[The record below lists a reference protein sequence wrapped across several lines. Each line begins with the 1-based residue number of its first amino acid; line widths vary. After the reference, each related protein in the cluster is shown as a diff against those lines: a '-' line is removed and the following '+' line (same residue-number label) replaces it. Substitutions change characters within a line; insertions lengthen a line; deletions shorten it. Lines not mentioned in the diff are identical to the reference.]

1 MGVDP
6 SRSSPIFFAKPAQ
19 AAVQIDTVAYPSD
32 TLDLHHEVE
41 LAVLIGEGG
50 RGIRSADWMQRIWGF
65 AVAVDLTRRDTQA
78 RFKAA
83 GQPWELSKGFDQSA
97 PMGLVTR
104 ASEWL
109 PRPETPIELRVNGQ
123 PRQRGTLGNMIWS
136 VPELLE
142 ELSGILTLNAGDV
155 ILTGTPA
162 GVGPIERGDLV
173 EASVQGLPVCKFEM
187 A

>member
-19 AAVQIDTVAYPSD
+19 SAVQGDRIEYPPD

-50 RGIRSADWMQRIWGF
+50 RGIRAADWMQRIWGF
-65 AVAVDLTRRDTQA
+65 AVAVDLTRRDAQA

-104 ASEWL
+104 ACEWL
-109 PRPETPIELRVNGQ
+109 PSPETTIELRVNGQ
-123 PRQRGTLGNMIWS
+123 PRQRGTLGDMIWP

-142 ELSGILTLNAGDV
+142 ELSGSLTLNTGDV

-173 EASVQGLPVCKFEM
+173 EARVQGLAGCRIEIS
-187 A
+187 

>member
-19 AAVQIDTVAYPSD
+19 AAVQTGSVEYPPETD
-32 TLDLHHEVE
+32 DLHHEVE

-50 RGIRSADWMQRIWGF
+50 RHIPAADWLDRIWGF
-65 AVAVDLTRRDTQA
+65 AVAVDLTRRDAQA

-97 PMGLVTR
+97 PIGTVVP
-104 ASEWL
+104 ASEWR
-109 PRPETPIELRVNGQ
+109 PRPETTIELSVNDQ
-123 PRQRGTLGNMIWS
+123 IRQQGRLGDMIWP

-142 ELSGILTLNAGDV
+142 ELSRSLTLNAGDV
-155 ILTGTPA
+155 VLTGTPA
-162 GVGPIERGDLV
+162 GVGPIERGDRV
-173 EASVQGLPVCKFEM
+173 EASIQGLPACKFEM